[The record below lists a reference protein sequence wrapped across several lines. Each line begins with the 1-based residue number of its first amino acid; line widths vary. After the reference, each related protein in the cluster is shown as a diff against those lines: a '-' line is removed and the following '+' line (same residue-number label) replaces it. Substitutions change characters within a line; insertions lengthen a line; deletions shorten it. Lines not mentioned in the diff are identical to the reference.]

1 MEIKKSGNSMTICI
15 PGKLD
20 ANTSPELERML
31 GEQMGD
37 DVNRITMDLDGCIYV
52 SSAGLRVILS
62 LEKKM
67 SKVGGSMVIINVPPL
82 VMEVFTETGLTDI
95 LTIQ

>member
-1 MEIKKSGNSMTICI
+1 MEVIRNGDALTINV

-20 ANTSPELERML
+20 MNTSPELERML
-31 GEQMGD
+31 GEKMD
-37 DVNRITMDLDGCIYV
+37 DNVKSIVLDLDGCIYV

-67 SKVGGSMVIINVPPL
+67 SKNGGVMRIVHVPAL

-95 LTIQ
+95 LRIE